1 MIAVQNK
8 KKIEQENE
16 LNQMEKISG
25 GTEFVAV
32 SLDPADE
39 SRGTADV
46 KTCPWCKQVIA
57 KSKYDDHLL
66 SDCPNVPPRPLK
78 ARVFFFRQ
86 VKTEVLFV
94 YWYGQ
99 VTKSHL

>member
-8 KKIEQENE
+8 KKIEQEIE

-46 KTCPWCKQVIA
+46 KTCP
-57 KSKYDDHLL
+57 
-66 SDCPNVPPRPLK
+66 
-78 ARVFFFRQ
+78 
-86 VKTEVLFV
+86 
-94 YWYGQ
+94 
-99 VTKSHL
+99 